1 MSGICIPGQTNVTA
15 GAEKRTIRTTSQTV
29 EVPASAT
36 GDNSN
41 DGVAIQKRQPSLIYT
56 TNSPNAQAQ
65 GLQIFLRSG
74 SNEREGREMKGQK
87 DSHRDSLHSK
97 GQDTQFRSNSNRTR
111 RVRKKF
117 LHTSMANQFFI
128 NDLRPTCDAILFDVE
143 SEIRVF
149 YG

>member
-1 MSGICIPGQTNVTA
+1 MSGFCIPGQTNATA
-15 GAEKRTIRTTSQTV
+15 GVEKRTIGTTSQTV

-41 DGVAIQKRQPSLIYT
+41 DGVAVRERQPILIHT
-56 TNSPNAQAQ
+56 TNSQNAQAQ
-65 GLQIFLRSG
+65 RLRSG
-74 SNEREGREMKGQK
+74 SNEGEGREMKGQR

-97 GQDTQFRSNSNRTR
+97 GQDTQFRSNSNQTR
-111 RVRKKF
+111 GSERV

-128 NDLRPTCDAILFDVE
+128 NDLRATCDILFDVE
-143 SEIRVF
+143 SEVRAL